1 MCFQSDPLNK
11 TVYTTNIDSLFKLRC
26 GIVPPNTMT
35 EPGNMI
41 KRGRRGGSGAND
53 EKEQS

>member
-1 MCFQSDPLNK
+1 MCFQSNPLNK
-11 TVYTTNIDSLFKLRC
+11 PFIQLIDSLFKLRC

-41 KRGRRGGSGAND
+41 KRGRRGGRGAND